1 MPETRPLSRRHIIY
15 NLLMFQLGWFF
26 CAYGAAH
33 DMPWLAFLVVPPVVI
48 WHLSHAY
55 QKWQEA
61 RLLLALLVLGLVL
74 DQTMLA
80 LKFVGF
86 PYAGMPPGWL
96 PPWMLMLW
104 LLFATT
110 LNVSLRWTRSSLALR
125 VLFGAL
131 GGPLAYYAGQQLGA
145 IRLTQEASL
154 AVIGGAW
161 ALAFPLAI
169 ALATRFDGMIAK
181 ERP

>member
-1 MPETRPLSRRHIIY
+1 MPETRPLSRRHLIY

-48 WHLSHAY
+48 WHLSHAH

-145 IRLTQEASL
+145 IRLTHEASL

-181 ERP
+181 EQP